1 MPGTLDLVLAVVFAV
16 AWPLWT
22 HFVDWPRHVRAVASR
37 DAGARRRLYTR
48 TIVEQWLLTAAAV
61 ALTLVNAR
69 PLSTLWLDV
78 PQGWRLWLGFGL
90 PVAYAGLAIA
100 QLRAVAGSSE
110 ARERLRRQLAP
121 LRALVP
127 HDAREWRLFQPLA
140 VTAGVCE
147 ELLFRGYLVWLLTP
161 WLGVYGAALAS
172 VVSFGLAH
180 SYQGIAFAPRAFAAG
195 VVMALLALVT
205 GSVIPGMLLHAA
217 VDLGGGYAAYLAL
230 AEEGEGAA
238 AGEAPG
244 A

>member
-1 MPGTLDLVLAVVFAV
+1 MPGALDLALAALFAV

-22 HFVDWPRHVRAVASR
+22 HFVDWPRHVGAVAAG
-37 DAGARRRLYTR
+37 DAGARRRLYAK
-48 TIVEQWLLTAAAV
+48 TIAEQWLLTAAVV
-61 ALTLVNAR
+61 ALTVANAR
-69 PLSTLWLDV
+69 PLSTLWLEV
-78 PQGWRLWLGFGL
+78 PNGWRLWLGFGL
-90 PVAYAGLAIA
+90 PLAYAGVATA
-100 QLRAVAGSSE
+100 QLRGIAGSSE

-127 HDAREWRLFQPLA
+127 HDAREWQLFQPLA

-147 ELLFRGYLVWLLTP
+147 ELLFRGYLVWILSP

-172 VVSFGLAH
+172 VVMFGLAH

-195 VVMALLALVT
+195 VAMALLALVT

-230 AEEGEGAA
+230 AEEREGAT
-238 AGEAPG
+238 AP
-244 A
+244 

>member
-1 MPGTLDLVLAVVFAV
+1 MPGALDLALAALFAV

-22 HFVDWPRHVRAVASR
+22 FFVEWPRHVRAVAAR
-37 DAGARRRLYTR
+37 DEGARRRLYAK
-48 TIVEQWLLTAAAV
+48 TIAEQWLLTAAVV

-78 PQGWRLWLGFGL
+78 PQGWRLWLGLAL
-90 PVAYAGLAIA
+90 PAAYAGLAIA
-100 QLRAVAGSSE
+100 QLRAIAGSSE
-110 ARERLRRQLAP
+110 ARERLRRQLEP

-127 HDAREWRLFQPLA
+127 HDLREWRLFQPLA

-147 ELLFRGYLVWLLTP
+147 ELLFRGYLVWVLTP

-172 VVSFGLAH
+172 VVIFGLAH

-195 VVMALLALVT
+195 VGMALMALLT

-230 AEEGEGAA
+230 AEEREGTAA
-238 AGEAPG
+238 AP
-244 A
+244 